1 MVSVGINV
9 FFNDLQNSQL
19 CDVNTQTLSCN
30 LNFLAPA
37 IFTSVTAKYKCCFL
51 ELWLLHGAD
60 FLDTQRLS
68 CTETK
73 GCFFHLSFLDV
84 PIIWKADFT
93 RKAAHTADGQQQASM
108 VLLIK

>member
-60 FLDTQRLS
+60 FLDAQHLS

-73 GCFFHLSFLDV
+73 GCPLDV